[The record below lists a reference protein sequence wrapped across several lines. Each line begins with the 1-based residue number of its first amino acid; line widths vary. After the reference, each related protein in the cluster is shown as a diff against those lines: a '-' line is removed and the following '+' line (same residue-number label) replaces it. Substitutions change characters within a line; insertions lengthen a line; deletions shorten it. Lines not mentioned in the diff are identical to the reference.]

1 MAKNHDTSMLSHH
14 AERLQLQNQAVSLTQ
29 RHPVNTQ
36 KNTCGLLPLTQSLSI
51 KEQALNDSVHPPM
64 TKWNPK
70 QMVSAKKNPH
80 TDEEDVLDFS
90 AEVMMDLGDANIP
103 LMRNQSLQDT
113 LNN

>member
-1 MAKNHDTSMLSHH
+1 
-14 AERLQLQNQAVSLTQ
+14 
-29 RHPVNTQ
+29 
-36 KNTCGLLPLTQSLSI
+36 
-51 KEQALNDSVHPPM
+51 M